1 MTLCR
6 FARCCKY
13 YDDGAA
19 ACHDDGNAASS
30 CAAAWQFDQ
39 HARGN
44 RDIGT
49 NVANIFIIRTYSG
62 DGGGK
67 ERGQG
72 ESPGRG

>member
-19 ACHDDGNAASS
+19 ACHGDGDAVSS

-49 NVANIFIIRTYSG
+49 NVANIFIIRAYS
-62 DGGGK
+62 GGK
-67 ERGQG
+67 ER
-72 ESPGRG
+72 EREDPWRG